1 MSPVLLSAERTKKQ
15 IISEATYNQMFQL
28 LHKLPYSCRHVVV
41 LLTVPI
47 VFPGIILP
55 ELLHALSLYDLR
67 VSRLSHHSLLLPL
80 CQCPVAC
87 RFELLPFHPLSCC
100 LLLPKLLLLLLKQQL
115 DAS

>member
-55 ELLHALSLYDLR
+55 ELLLFMHMPFPFMTSESVAFLINLCFC
-67 VSRLSHHSLLLPL
+67 PL
-80 CQCPVAC
+80 FQCPVAC
-87 RFELLPFHPLSCC
+87 RFLSCC
-100 LLLPKLLLLLLKQQL
+100 LSIP
-115 DAS
+115 